1 MKNSISRNKDRATR
15 ILEAAARLMTR
26 YGYDKTTMEDIA
38 REACVSKGAIY
49 LEWSGRED
57 LFDDLFEHEMKKL
70 ILDIRSRIESS
81 VEEINISNL
90 YGITLSAMNSS
101 RLISALYTRDGKIL
115 GDFVH
120 RQDPNRY
127 IHRLLMSKESITTLQ
142 KSGMLRSDLSA
153 DVLAYLFSLMALGV
167 LSISSIIPEENA
179 PPIEKTIDAISA
191 MVQGG
196 LVLPGTHGSIL
207 KETTLQMLDLMMSQY
222 EKEEKNEHGFTR
234 IHP

>member
-1 MKNSISRNKDRATR
+1 MIKTITQKRLERPTR
-15 ILEAAARLMTR
+15 ILEAAARLMAR

-38 REACVSKGAIY
+38 REAGVSKGAIY
-49 LEWSGRED
+49 LEWSSRED

-70 ILDIRSRIESS
+70 ILDVKSRIQSS
-81 VEEINISNL
+81 IEEINVSNL

-127 IHRLLMSKESITTLQ
+127 VHRLMLSKESITTLQ
-142 KSGMLRSDLSA
+142 QAGMLRSDLSA

-222 EKEEKNEHGFTR
+222 EKEE
-234 IHP
+234 

>member
-1 MKNSISRNKDRATR
+1 MTKTITQKRLERPTR

-38 REACVSKGAIY
+38 REAGVSKGAIY
-49 LEWSGRED
+49 LEWSSRED

-70 ILDIRSRIESS
+70 ILDVKSRIQSS
-81 VEEINISNL
+81 IEEINVSNL

-127 IHRLLMSKESITTLQ
+127 VHRLMLSKESITTLQ
-142 KSGMLRSDLSA
+142 QAGMLRSDLSA

-222 EKEEKNEHGFTR
+222 EKEE
-234 IHP
+234 